1 MRTIGRSFDRPLI
14 ANMVEGGRT
23 PVVDRKTLEE
33 IGYGIAIFP
42 VLGLLAAGEA
52 LRQAFGH
59 LRESGSSIGGDV
71 PLYNFAAFSDLMGFD
86 AVAAFD
92 ETWRR

>member
-1 MRTIGRSFDRPLI
+1 
-14 ANMVEGGRT
+14 
-23 PVVDRKTLEE
+23 
-33 IGYGIAIFP
+33 

-71 PLYNFAAFSDLMGFD
+71 PLYKFAAFSDLMGFG

>member
-1 MRTIGRSFDRPLI
+1 MRTIGKSFDRPLV

-33 IGYGIAIFP
+33 IGYAIAIFP

-52 LRQAFGH
+52 LRQAYGH
-59 LRESGSSIGGDV
+59 LRERGSSSGSDV
-71 PLYNFAAFSDLMGFD
+71 PLYNFAAFSELMGFG
-86 AVAAFD
+86 AIAAFD
-92 ETWRR
+92 ATWRR